1 MVALRVGLVVCNG
14 FTHAHD
20 TVNMIDLGIDTD
32 PYLDF
37 SKPYV
42 GPYMDLSRMS
52 VRYVAFCWTGDDEMP
67 LYLTDYAMTGVH
79 SNMAALLLDGLGQ
92 GDSYNRGA
100 CRCVR
105 QPL

>member
-42 GPYMDLSRMS
+42 GPYLDFSKPYAGPICCFLRDL
-52 VRYVAFCWTGDDEMP
+52 
-67 LYLTDYAMTGVH
+67 
-79 SNMAALLLDGLGQ
+79 
-92 GDSYNRGA
+92 
-100 CRCVR
+100 
-105 QPL
+105 